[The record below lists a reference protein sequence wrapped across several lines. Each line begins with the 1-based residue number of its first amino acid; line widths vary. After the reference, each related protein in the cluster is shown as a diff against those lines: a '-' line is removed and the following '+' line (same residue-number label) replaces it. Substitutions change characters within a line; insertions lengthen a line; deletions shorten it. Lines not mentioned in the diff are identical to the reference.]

1 MPALV
6 VAIGNPLRRDD
17 GVAHQVRTP
26 RGVDERAVLQLTPEL
41 AAEIASYNMVFFID
55 ADINANQVRI
65 LPVTAAPARSPLTHV
80 SRPSEIVALAQALF
94 GFTGAA
100 YTCRIPARDLSA
112 GEGLT
117 ERASAF
123 AEQAAREIYKIN
135 QLHENRPCSSPIR
148 WPPPVCVVGGL
159 GRSR

>member
-6 VAIGNPLRRDD
+6 VTIGNPLRRDD

-26 RGVDERAVLQLTPEL
+26 PGVKKRTVLQLTPEL
-41 AAEIASYNMVFFID
+41 AAVIASYNTVFFVD
-55 ADINANQVRI
+55 ADINANLVRI
-65 LPVTAAPARSPLTHV
+65 TPVTAAPARSPLTHV
-80 SRPSEIVALAQALF
+80 SRPSEIVALARALF
-94 GFTGAA
+94 GFTGEA
-100 YTCRIPARDLSA
+100 YTCGIPATDLTE

-123 AEQAAREIYKIN
+123 AEQASREIYRIN
-135 QLHENRPCSSPIR
+135 QSHENRPCC
-148 WPPPVCVVGGL
+148 PPPVSVVPGL